1 MKKLLVIAALAAG
14 LGACKKSNDNL
25 PAPDTYVKL
34 VAGTDTVSLLGR
46 ASIAFVESSQSWR
59 GQFNSEGGDAIGRV
73 DCDWKNPS
81 PQLSAGA
88 TYDLSFHMMNN
99 GKEYA
104 DKNPGDV
111 KLTITSMDATTFSGV
126 LTGTLNG
133 TLPIN
138 DGQFIKWGFYK
149 NK

>member
-1 MKKLLVIAALAAG
+1 MKKLLAIPVVVLGLA
-14 LGACKKSNDNL
+14 ACKKNDNL
-25 PAPDTYVKL
+25 PQPDASVKMI
-34 VAGTDTVSLLGR
+34 AGTDTISLLGR

-59 GQFNSEGGDAIGRV
+59 GQFNSEGGPAGRV

-81 PQLSAGA
+81 PQLAAGT
-88 TYDLSFHMMNN
+88 TYDISFHLLYN

-104 DKNPGDV
+104 DQHTGDL
-111 KLTITSMDATTFSGV
+111 KLTVTSIEGDKFSGV

-133 TLPIN
+133 TLPVQG
-138 DGQFIKWGFYK
+138 GQLIKWGFYQ